1 LVIIARDVL
10 KLSRKTKTQK
20 KWGKRILIQTDGGLY
35 LKNVIIISRWKKKK
49 MLFKFCVMNGDSRII
64 REKHLHS
71 HSPLINKYVAR
82 IAHGFL
88 DL

>member
-1 LVIIARDVL
+1 MGEKNFNSNGRGIIFE
-10 KLSRKTKTQK
+10 KCNNHFKMEE
-20 KWGKRILIQTDGGLY
+20 
-35 LKNVIIISRWKKKK
+35 KK

>member
-1 LVIIARDVL
+1 M
-10 KLSRKTKTQK
+10 
-20 KWGKRILIQTDGGLY
+20 GKRILIQTDGGLY
-35 LKNVIIISRWKKKK
+35 LKKCNNHFKMEEKK